1 MTVLLL
7 LLLLACCCSGCAAFY
22 LPDSEKKETRF
33 GATLSPILYIYNLC
47 VKFHFGLPQLAL
59 ARVFFLHFFHT
70 LSEYTHTHTQ
80 ITWFRSF
87 EFAFSV
93 PDRVSFVYT
102 FSAYISQCGGLNS
115 ICAFD
120 SFVCVCVCACV
131 NSVALGISSSDSCS
145 KYFFS
150 LKS

>member
-22 LPDSEKKETRF
+22 LPDSKKKKLDSVLLYR
-33 GATLSPILYIYNLC
+33 PYYIYNLC

-59 ARVFFLHFFHT
+59 ARVFFSSFF
-70 LSEYTHTHTQ
+70 SYFIRIYTHTQ

-87 EFAFSV
+87 EFAFCV

-131 NSVALGISSSDSCS
+131 NSVALGISSSDSSS

-150 LKS
+150 FKS

>member
-22 LPDSEKKETRF
+22 LPDSEKKETWF
-33 GATLSPILYIYNLC
+33 GATLSPILYIQFVRKVSLWTASTG
-47 VKFHFGLPQLAL
+47 FGS
-59 ARVFFLHFFHT
+59 RFFFFIFF
-70 LSEYTHTHTQ
+70 SYFIRIYKHTQ

-87 EFAFSV
+87 EFAFCV